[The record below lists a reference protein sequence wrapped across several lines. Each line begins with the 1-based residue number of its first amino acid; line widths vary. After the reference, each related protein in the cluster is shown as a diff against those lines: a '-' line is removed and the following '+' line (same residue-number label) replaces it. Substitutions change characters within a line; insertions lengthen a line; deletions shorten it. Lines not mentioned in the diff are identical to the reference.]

1 MNAKMNSNSTPN
13 MFKNNTSVLIQERN
27 RLNVSENLTV
37 CSLVVVSWANVTNE
51 QWQFNNLIIF
61 LQNVY

>member
-1 MNAKMNSNSTPN
+1 MNAKMNSNSILN
-13 MFKNNTSVLIQERN
+13 MFKNNTSVLIQEGN
-27 RLNVSENLTV
+27 RLNVSENLTI
-37 CSLVVVSWANVTNE
+37 CSLVVVSWADVRNE